1 MYVYVCTV
9 CMYVL
14 YVCMYGTAE
23 VVEVRRLVS
32 AGDSDIE
39 ETKISI
45 SSPDLDLAGMDLNLH
60 VCMYCV
66 YV

>member
-1 MYVYVCTV
+1 M
-9 CMYVL
+9 

-45 SSPDLDLAGMDLNLH
+45 SSPDLDLAGMNLNLH
-60 VCMYCV
+60 VHMYVHCMS
-66 YV
+66 

>member
-1 MYVYVCTV
+1 
-9 CMYVL
+9 
-14 YVCMYGTAE
+14 MYGTAE